1 MLIVNYKLSIM
12 LEKDFNNI
20 LIFTSQHLE
29 YVNQLLYQIL
39 ILVIV
44 FIFFENITS
53 HELYLSL
60 KTKIFLIFMCICF
73 IILDWFIWNNLY
85 GTILFTSILFIYI
98 CYNFNKYTIISSF
111 IDLTKNAYIL
121 QQHNNIIPDS
131 ITINSPQNNHIIP
144 IMNFD
149 GRLIN
154 ADTIK
159 NYTTPNAFDKNK
171 YLNTN
176 ILYNSNDKTNI
187 KPYYANARNTIKI
200 NDILDN
206 NYSNKTGN
214 GNGNGIGADTIPNKS
229 NISNEEL
236 LHSFQNPKKDFLDMT
251 WMTKNRTYPLTAQGF
266 KNPYIVGYTDSGE
279 NLKVST
285 YIPSQRIGVKTPIGR
300 LRDND
305 NCIQCKLN
313 SNIHQNKNAIC
324 TVVPYGFEL
333 SSCTNQD
340 NTITQKQLDNIS
352 NNNHILL

>member
-1 MLIVNYKLSIM
+1 MLIANYKLSIM

-20 LIFTSQHLE
+20 LIFTSHHLE

-98 CYNFNKYTIISSF
+98 SYNFNKYTIISSF

-121 QQHNNIIPDS
+121 QQNNNIIPDS

-144 IMNFD
+144 IMNFN

-159 NYTTPNAFDKNK
+159 NYTPPNAFDKNK

-187 KPYYANARNTIKI
+187 KPYYANAGNTINSDEILNNLYNTPNYQNIQSIKI

-214 GNGNGIGADTIPNKS
+214 GNENGIGSDTIPNKS

-236 LHSFQNPKKDFLDMT
+236 LHSFQNPKKNFLDMT
-251 WMTKNRTYPLTAQGF
+251 WMTKNRTY
-266 KNPYIVGYTDSGE
+266 
-279 NLKVST
+279 
-285 YIPSQRIGVKTPIGR
+285 
-300 LRDND
+300 ND

-313 SNIHQNKNAIC
+313 SNIQQNKNAIC

-333 SSCTNQD
+333 SSFTNQD